1 MNLGIASF
9 GTVAEKTVYEKFA
22 RSHTPDIVLLFFY
35 RGNDITDNNCDQS
48 RGPGGTILKPCGE
61 IYDGI
66 VTFPTNFYSVSGNHA
81 LRSFARENCFLCG
94 LVRNFI
100 VSLKAKEVA
109 GPLSRETVAL
119 YLPQG
124 TAGQSIEDSW
134 AITEEALRRLKS
146 EVEAD
151 GARLIVVSL
160 PDVVSVSLNSKEELI
175 REYGATSLPDDF
187 DPLEPDRRLAV
198 LTSKL
203 SIESISLTDA
213 FRDYRD
219 RYSLPYP
226 YFSYSCDGHWNPVGH
241 ALAATVIADYLTGAS
256 TTPAS
261 PEDILGDPGYRAVY
275 EGGIYRP

>member
-1 MNLGIASF
+1 M
-9 GTVAEKTVYEKFA
+9 
-22 RSHTPDIVLLFFY
+22 
-35 RGNDITDNNCDQS
+35 
-48 RGPGGTILKPCGE
+48 
-61 IYDGI
+61 
-66 VTFPTNFYSVSGNHA
+66 
-81 LRSFARENCFLCG
+81 
-94 LVRNFI
+94 RNFI